1 MGTSTTIV
9 ATTPVLPADT
19 PRFGWLAPLAFLV
32 ILAALPM
39 FLSSYF
45 QDLAVKIIIY
55 AIFALSLELLV
66 GTTGLVSLGHAA
78 FFGIAAY
85 VTGLASPESEAG
97 SILILLPLAML
108 AAGAYALV
116 VGALSLRTKGVY
128 FIMVTLAFAQMAYYV
143 FHDTGIGGGSDGMY
157 ITLRPALTL
166 GSTTLIDL
174 DNSRHLYFT
183 ALGALVFTF
192 ALLALVQRSRFGH
205 ALAGIRINEQ
215 RMRAA
220 GFQTY
225 WYKLAAFVLAGM
237 LAGLAGFLMGTKN
250 GVVNPE
256 MLSWHE
262 SGAVLLMI
270 ILGGLGSLRGA
281 VIGAIA
287 FVLLKEF
294 YSSEAIFGEFA
305 ARWQLTLG
313 LTMIFF
319 VALLPKGLIG
329 LASLRFGNKTGKHRM
344 RSSIQAG
351 AEK

>member
-1 MGTSTTIV
+1 MSTTILASNAV
-9 ATTPVLPADT
+9 MPAAPQRHHWLLPLAVLVLLAVLPN
-19 PRFGWLAPLAFLV
+19 
-32 ILAALPM
+32 
-39 FLSSYF
+39 FLSSYM
-45 QDLAVKIIIY
+45 QDLVLRIVVY

-85 VTGLASPESEAG
+85 VTGLASPEAEAG
-97 SILILLPLAML
+97 SILKLLPLAML

-143 FHDTGIGGGSDGMY
+143 FHDTPIGGGSDGMY
-157 ITLRPALTL
+157 LTLRPALVI
-166 GSTTLIDL
+166 GETTLIDL
-174 DNSRHLYFT
+174 DKGRHLYFF
-183 ALGALVFTF
+183 ALGSLAFTF

-220 GFQTY
+220 GYQTY
-225 WYKLAAFVLAGM
+225 WYKLAAFVLAGV
-237 LAGLAGFLMGTKN
+237 LAGLAGFLMATKN
-250 GVVNPE
+250 GTVNPE

-281 VIGAIA
+281 VIGAAA

-294 YSSEAIFGEFA
+294 YSSEAIFGSFA
-305 ARWQLTLG
+305 LRWQLTLG

-329 LASLRFGNKTGKHRM
+329 LASIGGRLGRSQTKKTA
-344 RSSIQAG
+344 AG
-351 AEK
+351 AEQ